1 VNNATSPETATAT
14 EIGWGYRNTRAII
27 LQGNSDTATSAAAL
41 ADSHTVTV
49 SGVVYDDWFLPSKD
63 ELAQLYSQKATVGV
77 FMEST
82 YWSSSEDSE
91 ISAWDRSFGDGSQGS
106 AWNQTFTNG
115 SQRNDNDKV
124 NSLHVRPVRA
134 F

>member
-1 VNNATSPETATAT
+1 VNNATSPQTATAT

-63 ELAQLYSQKATVGV
+63 ELAQLYSQKETVGGFV
-77 FMEST
+77 ANG
-82 YWSSSEDSE
+82 YWSSSEN
-91 ISAWDRSFGDGSQGS
+91 SAFHALYHGFNDGFQGS
-106 AWNQTFTNG
+106 VSKGT
-115 SQRNDNDKV
+115 SV
-124 NSLHVRPVRA
+124 YVRPVRA